1 MAFRLKMKRMFCH
14 AYLCE
19 LISYPLISMKPNKY
33 LMAYRLAAL
42 LAVAMISLLP
52 DTLAQQLSLEKIKQD
67 VFSLASDTMKGR
79 KPGTPEGQL
88 ASMYIRRKMQETG
101 LKMLESN
108 GFQKFDVVYDVKL
121 GKLNS
126 LTFEGFE
133 GKAGLNYTPY
143 SFSENARLDAPGV
156 FAGYGFSIRQDS
168 LIWDDYQ
175 GVDVKNRWV
184 MIFRGDPESDKSDSP
199 YSAFADERG
208 KVLTAK
214 DKGAIG
220 VIFVTGEKL
229 DSRDTVVPLQYD
241 KSGAK
246 AGIPVLHVTRAVADH
261 MLART
266 GKKVAEL
273 EKQLIETRKP
283 MSFQIPL
290 QLKATVQ
297 IAMQQAMTVN
307 VIGMLEGSD
316 SVLKHEYVVIG
327 AHYDHLGMGGPGS
340 GSRMPDTLAIHN
352 GADDNA
358 SGVAGVIALA
368 GYFAAAPVKPA
379 RSMIFVAFTAE
390 ESGLLGSKYFV
401 KHCPVDLKK
410 ITAMINLDMIGRLQ
424 ADSGSLMIS
433 GTGTSA
439 EAMDIIQRHAN
450 HLPFRLKFSPE
461 GYGASD
467 HSSFYVE
474 DIPVFFFT
482 TGAHDDY
489 HTPFDDA
496 EKLNFQGQQSILA
509 FIADI
514 VKDIASRDKALSFR
528 EAGPK
533 GSQQGYR
540 RFKVTLGILP
550 DFAGN
555 NNHGLRVDG
564 VKKEGPAEKGGM
576 MKGDVITAMNGKSVG
591 NIYEYMDRLKTLEHG
606 QTVIVDILR
615 QGEKMVLLIQL

>member
-1 MAFRLKMKRMFCH
+1 MIRSKFNLTF
-14 AYLCE
+14 
-19 LISYPLISMKPNKY
+19 
-33 LMAYRLAAL
+33 RLAAL
-42 LAVAMISLLP
+42 LIVACISVLP
-52 DTLAQQLSLEKIKQD
+52 EIHAQQISIEKIKQD
-67 VFSLASDTMKGR
+67 VYTLASDTMKGR

-88 ASMYIRRKMQETG
+88 ASMYIRRKMKEAG
-101 LKMLESN
+101 LKMLGNN

-126 LTFEGFE
+126 LTFEDFE
-133 GKAGLNYTPY
+133 GKAGVNYTPY
-143 SFSENARLDAPGV
+143 SFSENARLNAPGV

-175 GVDVKNRWV
+175 GIDVKNRWV
-184 MIFRGDPESDKSDSP
+184 MIFRGDPESDKTDSP
-199 YSAFADERG
+199 FLAFSEERG

-229 DSRDTVVPLQYD
+229 DSRDTLVPLQYD
-241 KSGAK
+241 KSGAT
-246 AGIPVLHVTRAVADH
+246 AGIPVLHVTRAVADR
-261 MLART
+261 MLAKT
-266 GKKVAEL
+266 GKKVRDL
-273 EKQLIETRKP
+273 EKQLTENRKP
-283 MSFQIPL
+283 MSFPIPL

-297 IAMQQAMTVN
+297 VAMQQAMTVN
-307 VIGMLEGSD
+307 VTGMLEGSD
-316 SVLKHEYVVIG
+316 SLLKHEYVVIG

-340 GSRMPDTLAIHN
+340 GSRMPDTIAIHN

-358 SGVAGVIALA
+358 SGVAGVLALA
-368 GYFAAAPVKPA
+368 GHFAAAPVKPA

-390 ESGLLGSKYFV
+390 ESGLLGSRYFV

-424 ADSGSLMIS
+424 EDSGSLMIS

-439 EAMDIIQRHAN
+439 EAMDIIQKHASR
-450 HLPFRLKFSPE
+450 LPFQLKFSPE

-489 HTPFDDA
+489 HTPFDDV
-496 EKLNFQGQQSILA
+496 EKLNLTGQQAILE
-509 FIADI
+509 FIAAI
-514 VKDIASRDKALSFR
+514 AEDIAGRDKPLSFR

-533 GSQQGYR
+533 GSQSR
-540 RFKVTLGILP
+540 SNRFKVTLGILP

-555 NNHGLRVDG
+555 ENHGLRVDG
-564 VKKEGPAEKGGM
+564 VKKEGPAEKGGLV
-576 MKGDVITAMNGKSVG
+576 KGDVITAMNGKSVG

-606 QTVIVDILR
+606 QTVIVDIIR
-615 QGEKMVLLIQL
+615 KGEKMVLLIQL